1 VPDRAGLVLRSATLC
16 RSAHAA
22 ILLALLMPLAAG
34 GPVSA
39 DWLVYRD
46 GTRLETVGEWKID
59 GKHVVFSL
67 PNGMLS
73 TVKLEELNL
82 DASRKL
88 TRSQQ
93 SQQSQQG
100 TSSQRGRTHDAQTG
114 REASGSLASTAAAG
128 RRKYPSATVR
138 ARPCLNL
145 HPAPR
150 SDAPVL
156 ACVPNGASVEMLAR
170 RGAWTQV
177 RTHDGYRGWLSS
189 DYLVSASPNPQ
200 FKSAMVLTDAD
211 VGHVAPARP
220 TDSSDPKAEPAAREQ
235 GLMVTGW
242 ERDDAEVGG
251 TMIVGFLRNLSDRV
265 STSIVLTVR
274 VLDQELNP
282 MLEQPAKLDTT
293 ILAPGQTTRFE
304 ALLDRV
310 FSFRELEFETSSTD
324 LDMAS
329 PESSPRS

>member
-1 VPDRAGLVLRSATLC
+1 MAGHLATALRSAGRLACAAGWILFVLC
-16 RSAHAA
+16 A
-22 ILLALLMPLAAG
+22 LLATAR
-34 GPVSA
+34 PVSA

-93 SQQSQQG
+93 SQQE
-100 TSSQRGRTHDAQTG
+100 TPSQRGRTDDGQTG
-114 REASGSLASTAAAG
+114 RAARDTLASTAASG
-128 RRKYPSATVR
+128 RREYPSATVR

-156 ACVPNGASVEMLAR
+156 DCVADGTSVEMLAR
-170 RGAWTQV
+170 RGGWTQV

-211 VGHVAPARP
+211 VGHIAPARP

-324 LDMAS
+324 LDTAS

>member
-1 VPDRAGLVLRSATLC
+1 MPERAGLMLRSATLC

-22 ILLALLMPLAAG
+22 ILFALLMPLATAR
-34 GPVSA
+34 PVSA

-82 DASRKL
+82 DASREL

-93 SQQSQQG
+93 SRRSQQSHLG
-100 TSSQRGRTHDAQTG
+100 TPSHRGRTPDGQTG
-114 REASGSLASTAAAG
+114 RGASDSLASTAASS

-145 HPAPR
+145 HTAPR
-150 SDAPVL
+150 NEAPVL
-156 ACVPNGASVEMLAR
+156 DCVPNGASVEMLAR

-189 DYLVSASPNPQ
+189 DYLVSASPSPQ
-200 FKSAMVLTDAD
+200 FESAMVLTDAD

-324 LDMAS
+324 LDTAS
-329 PESSPRS
+329 PG

>member
-1 VPDRAGLVLRSATLC
+1 
-16 RSAHAA
+16 
-22 ILLALLMPLAAG
+22 M
-34 GPVSA
+34 
-39 DWLVYRD
+39 YQD
-46 GTRLETVGEWKID
+46 GTHLETSGEWKID
-59 GKHVVFSL
+59 GEHVVFSL

-82 DASRKL
+82 DASREL
-88 TRSQQ
+88 TRLQQ
-93 SQQSQQG
+93 ETPSRQSG
-100 TSSQRGRTHDAQTG
+100 AKEGPTG
-114 REASGSLASTAAAG
+114 LSTSGSLASTAAAG
-128 RRKYPSATVR
+128 RRKDASATVR
-138 ARPCLNL
+138 AKPCLNL
-145 HPAPR
+145 RPAPR
-150 SDAPVL
+150 SEAPVL
-156 ACVPNGASVEMLAR
+156 DCVPDGTSVEVLAR

-189 DYLVSASPNPQ
+189 DYLEFASQEPQ
-200 FKSAMVLTDAD
+200 VKSTLVLTDAD

-220 TDSSDPKAEPAAREQ
+220 ADSSDPEAKPAAQEQ
-235 GLMVTGW
+235 GLVVTKWG
-242 ERDDAEVGG
+242 RSDADVGG

-304 ALLDRV
+304 ALLKRI

-324 LDMAS
+324 LDTAS
-329 PESSPRS
+329 PG